1 MNIVMEVVGVV
12 DMELLRKVVEAP
24 GVSGYEFLGI
34 RGVVEDILRETADE
48 VKVDKLGNVIGHF
61 KGSGPKVMFAAHM
74 DKIGLMV
81 NHIDEKGYLHVVPI
95 GGVDPRNL
103 VAQRIRFFTDKGER
117 FGVVGHIP
125 PHLQKPDDRKKAAD
139 WDTIVVDVGADSR
152 EDAEEIG
159 FRVGTVGEYAPSFT
173 RLTETRIATP
183 YLDDRVCLYAMLEAA
198 RKLGEHEADIYVVG
212 SVQEEVGLR
221 GARVASYAINPD
233 IGIAM
238 DVTFAAQSGDKG
250 KIVPKLGKGPVMDVG
265 PNINPKLRAFA
276 DEVAKRR
283 NITLQVEASP
293 RPTGTD
299 ANIMQINREGVATA
313 VLSIPIR
320 YMHSQ
325 VELAD
330 TRDIDATIEMAKAL
344 MEELHNIDLIP

>member
-1 MNIVMEVVGVV
+1 MV
-12 DMELLRKVVEAP
+12 DVELLRRVVEAP

-34 RGVVEDILRETADE
+34 RDVVKEELEKVADE
-48 VKVDKLGNVIGHF
+48 VYIDKLGNVIAHK
-61 KGSGPKVMFAAHM
+61 KGSGPKIMMAAHM
-74 DKIGLMV
+74 DKIGVMV
-81 NHIDEKGYLHVVPI
+81 NHIDKEGYLHIVPV
-95 GGVDPRNL
+95 GGVDPRTL
-103 VAQRIRFFTDKGER
+103 VAQRIRFFTEKGER

-125 PHLQKPDDRKKAAD
+125 PHLQKPEDRKKAAD

-152 EDAEEIG
+152 EEAEELG
-159 FRVGTVGEYAPSFT
+159 FRVGTVGEFAPAFT
-173 RLTETRIATP
+173 QLSENRIATP
-183 YLDDRVCLYAMLEAA
+183 YLDDRVCLYAMIETAKALEN
-198 RKLGEHEADIYVVG
+198 HEADIYFVA

-221 GARVASYAINPD
+221 GARVASYAIDPE

-238 DVTFAAQSGDKG
+238 DVTFAKQVGDKG
-250 KIVPKLGKGPVMDVG
+250 KIVPKLGGGPVMDAVG

-276 DEVAKRR
+276 DEVAKKYD
-283 NITLQVEASP
+283 IPLQVEASP

-325 VELAD
+325 VETAD
-330 TRDIDATIEMAKAL
+330 LRDIGKTIEFARHFL
-344 MEELHNIDLIP
+344 EELRPMDLTP